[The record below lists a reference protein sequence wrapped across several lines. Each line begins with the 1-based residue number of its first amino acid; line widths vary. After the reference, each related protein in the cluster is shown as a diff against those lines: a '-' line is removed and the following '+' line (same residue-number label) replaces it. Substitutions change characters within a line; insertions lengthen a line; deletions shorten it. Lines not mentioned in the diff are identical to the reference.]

1 MSTYP
6 CFCISMPFQML
17 KSKKSGTEK
26 GTASLFMQSPFSS
39 PCPHLP
45 RPESGHHES
54 QLLTKYVHE
63 NLRHK
68 DMARSRLCI
77 PETCH

>member
-1 MSTYP
+1 MAA
-6 CFCISMPFQML
+6 PFL
-17 KSKKSGTEK
+17 G
-26 GTASLFMQSPFSS
+26 PY
-39 PCPHLP
+39 PHLL